1 MSDPVPV
8 SPTLEDFEGLPVVE
22 AGIEI
27 PGAAGGLREAMKI
40 DPATFHKGEQVF
52 VVMEC
57 RVGKVRFDPIDTD
70 YLDGPQ
76 RRVHV
81 FVVTGATMVDGNLV
95 REQLTTQA
103 EKIRLAKEAAAGVT
117 RLPYTDD
124 EFVHAQAH
132 AAGEHAS
139 GLVDPCPVCQT
150 EAAAVAAEAE
160 DDAPTPI
167 AGRRK
172 RNPRK

>member
-8 SPTLEDFEGLPVVE
+8 TPTLEPFEGLPVVE

-40 DPATFHKGEQVF
+40 DPSTFHKGEQVF
-52 VVMEC
+52 VVLEC
-57 RVGKVRFDPIDTD
+57 RVGKVRIDPIDMD

-81 FVVTGATMVDGNLV
+81 FVVTNATMVDGDLV
-95 REQLTTQA
+95 RNQLTDQA
-103 EKIRLAKEAAAGVT
+103 EKIRLAREAAQGVT

-124 EFVHAQAH
+124 EFVNAT
-132 AAGEHAS
+132 EHANGDHS
-139 GLVDPCPVCQT
+139 QGLVPGCPVCDS

-160 DDAPTPI
+160 QEAPTPI
-167 AGRRK
+167 TGRRK
-172 RNPRK
+172 RK

>member
-1 MSDPVPV
+1 MSDAAPAL
-8 SPTLEDFEGLPVVE
+8 PTLEPFEGLPVVE

-40 DPATFHKGEQVF
+40 DPATFHKGEEAF
-52 VVMEC
+52 VVLAC
-57 RVGKVRFDPIDTD
+57 RVGKVRFDPIDAD

-81 FVVTGATMVDGNLV
+81 FVVTNATMVNGDIV
-95 REQLTTQA
+95 RAQLNDQA
-103 EKIRLAKEAAAGVT
+103 ERIRLAKEAAQGVT

-150 EAAAVAAEAE
+150 EKAAVEAEAE
-160 DDAPTPI
+160 ADAPTPI
-167 AGRRK
+167 TGRRK
-172 RNPRK
+172 RK

>member
-1 MSDPVPV
+1 MSDPVPI
-8 SPTLEDFEGLPVVE
+8 SPPLADFEGLPVVE

-40 DPATFHKGEQVF
+40 APATFHKGEETF
-52 VVMEC
+52 VVLAC
-57 RVGKVRFDPIDTD
+57 RVGKVRFDPIDAD

-81 FVVTGATMVDGNLV
+81 FVVTNATMVNGDIV
-95 REQLTTQA
+95 RAQLNDQA
-103 EKIRLAKEAAAGVT
+103 ERIRLAKEAAAGVT

-132 AAGEHAS
+132 AAGEHAD
-139 GLVDPCPVCQT
+139 GLVAACPVCET
-150 EAAAVAAEAE
+150 ERIAVEAEAE

-167 AGRRK
+167 TGRK
-172 RNPRK
+172 RRR

>member
-8 SPTLEDFEGLPVVE
+8 SPPLEDFEGLPVVE

-40 DPATFHKGEQVF
+40 DPSTFHKGEQVF
-52 VVMEC
+52 VVLEC
-57 RVGKVRFDPIDTD
+57 RVGKVRFDPIDMD
-70 YLDGPQ
+70 NLDGPQ

-81 FVVTGATMVDGNLV
+81 FVVTNATMVDGNLV

-103 EKIRLAKEAAAGVT
+103 EKIRLARDAAKGVS

-124 EFVHAQAH
+124 EFVMAT
-132 AAGEHAS
+132 EHANGDHS
-139 GLVDPCPVCQT
+139 QGLVPGCPVCDS

-167 AGRRK
+167 TGRKRRK
-172 RNPRK
+172 

>member
-8 SPTLEDFEGLPVVE
+8 SPPLSDFEGLPVVE

-40 DPATFHKGEQVF
+40 DPSTFHKGEQVF
-52 VVMEC
+52 VVLEC
-57 RVGKVRFDPIDTD
+57 RVGKVRIDPIDMD

-81 FVVTGATMVDGNLV
+81 FVVTNATMVDGNLV
-95 REQLTTQA
+95 REQLTDQA
-103 EKIRLAKEAAAGVT
+103 EKIRLAREAAQGVT

-139 GLVDPCPVCQT
+139 GLVGECPVCQT
-150 EAAAVAAEAE
+150 EKAAVEAEQE

-172 RNPRK
+172 RTRK

>member
-1 MSDPVPV
+1 MSDPAPV
-8 SPTLEDFEGLPVVE
+8 TPTLSDFEGLPVVE

-52 VVMEC
+52 VVLEC
-57 RVGKVRFDPIDTD
+57 RVGKVRFDPIDAD

-81 FVVTGATMVDGNLV
+81 FVVTGATMVDGDLV
-95 REQLTTQA
+95 RTQLTDQA
-103 EKIRLAKEAAAGVT
+103 EKIRLAKEAAQGVT

-132 AAGEHAS
+132 AAGEHAD
-139 GLVDPCPVCQT
+139 GLVASCPVCET
-150 EAAAVAAEAE
+150 ERVAVEAEAE
-160 DDAPTPI
+160 QDAPTPI

-172 RNPRK
+172 RAPRK

>member
-8 SPTLEDFEGLPVVE
+8 SLPLSDFEGLPVVE

-40 DPATFHKGEQVF
+40 DPSTFHKGEQVF
-52 VVMEC
+52 VVLEC
-57 RVGKVRFDPIDTD
+57 RVGKVRIDPIDMD

-81 FVVTGATMVDGNLV
+81 FVVTNATMVDGNLV
-95 REQLTTQA
+95 REQLTDQA
-103 EKIRLAKEAAAGVT
+103 EKIRLAREAAQGVT

-150 EAAAVAAEAE
+150 EKAAVEAEAE
-160 DDAPTPI
+160 QEAPTPI

-172 RNPRK
+172 RTRK